1 MPIHLFIEKEHLH
14 LVFFIIFVLTL
25 EETVVI
31 IAFLV
36 NASLL
41 CLHDFSHLS
50 KLVSSLLLIGL
61 DCDVLVDNEVVFL
74 VMLEHFKLI

>member
-1 MPIHLFIEKEHLH
+1 M
-14 LVFFIIFVLTL
+14 VFFIIFVLTL
-25 EETVVI
+25 DETVMI

-36 NASLL
+36 HASLL
-41 CLHDFSHLS
+41 CLHHFSHLS
-50 KLVSSLLLIGL
+50 KLVSSLLLIGF